1 MSATYQSLNEIGL
14 DGFCAD
20 LDDPPA
26 VRWYVDSL
34 IRTGLSRPDWCWVVI
49 EGGRVLT
56 HQVWWTPVAAEV
68 PLGVNLLRV
77 LDLEAAVG
85 LLGWTRERLALRFA
99 VCQLLAPTTAAGGA
113 SLANPAEVQVLE
125 ASGFRFAV
133 SRVNLEWTPAAGVPR
148 GAGQLSFR
156 RADEVPDA
164 TLVALFAAVGD
175 GSVDH
180 AMRVERAQFGRES
193 EAQRRLARVRGY
205 RAAPEWFRV
214 GVDSAGV
221 AVGYVVPALAG
232 EVPMIGDVGVADAF
246 RDTRYVDELLAEG
259 LRVLAGAGAARA
271 VADVDV
277 ADTEARAA
285 FRRAGFREL
294 LWRDDYEWRPA
305 PAWPPE

>member
-1 MSATYQSLNEIGL
+1 MSATFQSLTELGL

-34 IRTGLSRPDWCWVVI
+34 IRTGLSRPDWCWAVI

-77 LDLEAAVG
+77 LDLDAAVR
-85 LLGWTRERLALRFA
+85 LLGWARERFGLRFA

-113 SLANPAEVQVLE
+113 SHAHPAEAHVLA

-133 SRVNLEWTPAAGVPR
+133 TRVNLEWTPSAGVPR
-148 GAGQLSFR
+148 TSGQLSFR
-156 RADEVPDA
+156 EASQVPDA

-180 AMRVERAQFGRES
+180 AMRVERAQVGRES

-205 RAAPEWFRV
+205 RAGPDWFRV
-214 GVDSAGV
+214 GVDPAGI
-221 AVGYVVPALAG
+221 AVGYVVPALSG
-232 EVPMIGDVGVADAF
+232 EVPMIGEVGVADAY

-259 LRVLAGAGAARA
+259 LRVIAGAGAARA
-271 VADVDV
+271 VADVDA
-277 ADTEARAA
+277 ADTATRAA
-285 FRRAGFREL
+285 FHRAGFREL
-294 LWRDDYEWRPA
+294 LWRDDYEWRAA
-305 PAWPPE
+305 PA